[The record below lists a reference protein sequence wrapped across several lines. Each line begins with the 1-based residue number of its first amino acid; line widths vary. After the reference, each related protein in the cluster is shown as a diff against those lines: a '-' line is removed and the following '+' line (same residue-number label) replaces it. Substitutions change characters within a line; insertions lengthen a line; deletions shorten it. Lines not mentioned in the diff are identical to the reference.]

1 VAILGSILNNAYQ
14 SSLGPHLPV
23 LPTAW
28 RTVSLGSIA
37 GASNVGNGIGGPIGG
52 ALIRAANEAY
62 THGMAEVML
71 VSAGLVLAT
80 AIAIAIFLPS
90 RVAPIEPGD
99 A

>member
-1 VAILGSILNNAYQ
+1 
-14 SSLGPHLPV
+14 
-23 LPTAW
+23 
-28 RTVSLGSIA
+28 
-37 GASNVGNGIGGPIGG
+37 
-52 ALIRAANEAY
+52 
-62 THGMAEVML
+62 MAEVML